1 MLNISLLSKMFNLV
15 RKFNVF
21 QEIVQPRN
29 IHLTN
34 GTTSFE
40 MQSREIKRLREE
52 ELSKRVKPREKPG
65 IVHFLS
71 PKWIF
76 RNDPLIDIYLDVA
89 WSIRHVHSEQHVP
102 PSSFI

>member
-1 MLNISLLSKMFNLV
+1 MLNIISLLSKMFNLV
-15 RKFNVF
+15 RKFNAF

-71 PKWIF
+71 PK
-76 RNDPLIDIYLDVA
+76 
-89 WSIRHVHSEQHVP
+89 
-102 PSSFI
+102 

>member
-1 MLNISLLSKMFNLV
+1 MFNLV
-15 RKFNVF
+15 RKFNAF

-29 IHLTN
+29 IRLTN

-71 PKWIF
+71 PK
-76 RNDPLIDIYLDVA
+76 
-89 WSIRHVHSEQHVP
+89 
-102 PSSFI
+102 